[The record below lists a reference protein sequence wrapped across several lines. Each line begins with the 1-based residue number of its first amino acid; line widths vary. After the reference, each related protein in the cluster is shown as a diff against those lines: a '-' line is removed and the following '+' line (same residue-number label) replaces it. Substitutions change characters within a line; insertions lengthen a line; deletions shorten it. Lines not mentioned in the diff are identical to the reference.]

1 MSWIWCG
8 QSKDFKSSTVLMIT
22 QQGYD
27 HGSEWLRMTRG
38 KKSLEVMKAKP
49 GKANKTNG
57 SYHRI

>member
-1 MSWIWCG
+1 
-8 QSKDFKSSTVLMIT
+8 MIT